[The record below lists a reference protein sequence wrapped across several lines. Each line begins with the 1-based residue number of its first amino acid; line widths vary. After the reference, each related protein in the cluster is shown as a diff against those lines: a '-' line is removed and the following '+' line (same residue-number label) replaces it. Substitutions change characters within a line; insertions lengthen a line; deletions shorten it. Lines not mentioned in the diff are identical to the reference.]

1 MPRFILAILLAAS
14 LSSACATGLAEG
26 PGATTDFSW
35 GTSSDDSARQAAGM
49 QAEQARQ
56 QQASDDA
63 WNAQQQALNQQVQDQ
78 INLMSQSILQ
88 PPTPTF
94 P

>member
-1 MPRFILAILLAAS
+1 MPRFILAILLAAG

-26 PGATTDFSW
+26 PGASTDFSW
-35 GTSSDDSARQAAGM
+35 GTNSDDAARQAAEM
-49 QAEQARQ
+49 QAQQAQ
-56 QQASDDA
+56 QQAAADA
-63 WNAQQQALNQQVQDQ
+63 WNAQQQVLNQQTQDQ
-78 INLMSQSILQ
+78 INMMSQSIMQ